1 VSTTEFVEA
10 ARLQCTNLGIPSY
23 EVITV
28 PHPIVPL
35 PKEEIRARADAV
47 IGAIVNHLVAESA
60 RAAAL

>member
-1 VSTTEFVEA
+1 VAA
-10 ARLQCTNLGIPSY
+10 ARLQCKNLGIPSY

-35 PKEEIRARADAV
+35 TQEEVWARADAV
-47 IGAIVNHLVAESA
+47 IDSVVAKLIGNEA